1 MLRFELPVIGSPP
14 RRAAKGAVV
23 ACELPYSKTQAEGN
37 TRKQLI
43 SLEVVLSRERPVGAR
58 DN

>member
-14 RRAAKGAVV
+14 RRAAKDPVV
-23 ACELPYSKTQAEGN
+23 ACELPYSNRRAEGN

-43 SLEVVLSRERPVGAR
+43 SLELVLLRKQTVGACG
-58 DN
+58 N